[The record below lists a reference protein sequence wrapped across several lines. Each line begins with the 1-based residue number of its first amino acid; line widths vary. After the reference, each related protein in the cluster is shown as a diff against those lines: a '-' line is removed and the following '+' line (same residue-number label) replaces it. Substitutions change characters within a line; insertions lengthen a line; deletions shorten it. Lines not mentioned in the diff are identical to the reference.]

1 MGFWKNKLNEKGLR
15 TLTFWE
21 AHNEMK
27 KGAFIARRYDDNYK
41 YSNRE
46 ILHFDDAF
54 GIVDNNTAIK
64 NISFVELEA
73 DNWSIVNRDKLVPWN
88 VEYTDEIFIEQVL
101 NGERTLTKETESDLM
116 QENKKLKEALKE
128 ATDALYFYA
137 KKCNYSPDSSFD
149 SEKGDVSQI
158 SVDNGRIARQSL
170 IEVGKRKVSKI
181 GLLVHFKDGSEKILK
196 YEDDDERDEDLCRL
210 EFNSDVEMVC
220 LYPIDEEI

>member
-27 KGAFIARRYDDNYK
+27 KGCFIARRYDENYK

-46 ILHFDDAF
+46 ILHFDGAF

-73 DNWSIVNRDKLVPWN
+73 DNWSIVNRDKLVPWK

-137 KKCNYSPDSSFD
+137 KKCNYRPDSSFD

-196 YEDDDERDEDLCRL
+196 YEDDDERDDDLRRL
-210 EFNSDVEMVC
+210 ELNRDVEMVC